1 MKELFAQSLSNEL
14 ADSDRVASA
23 VPGQVGAKNILFS
36 KFWAQLKALFGVNNW
51 SAREYKSSPC
61 IIVYNK
67 QQYILDESVAPLPY
81 TSTDFATELANGI
94 WLPLGGGSGASI
106 ASNVSVTPPTGY
118 TSTDMQGLSNEFAL
132 RIWREDLTAWV
143 GTGTTLT
150 LISNVFRDFGTV
162 GVSTAVTVTLTAVTS
177 PQLAH
182 YAFKFK
188 YSTGGSFI
196 FTGVHLASG
205 NPTLTNGKYYEA
217 SIIRGEL
224 IYKEVA

>member
-1 MKELFAQSLSNEL
+1 M
-14 ADSDRVASA
+14 
-23 VPGQVGAKNILFS
+23 
-36 KFWAQLKALFGVNNW
+36 
-51 SAREYKSSPC
+51 
-61 IIVYNK
+61 
-67 QQYILDESVAPLPY
+67 
-81 TSTDFATELANGI
+81 
-94 WLPLGGGSGASI
+94 
-106 ASNVSVTPPTGY
+106 TPPTGY
-118 TSTDMQGLSNEFAL
+118 TSTNQQDLDNEFAK

-143 GTGTTLT
+143 GNETTPT
-150 LISNVFRDFGTV
+150 LISNVFRDLGTV

-188 YSTGGSFI
+188 FSTGGSFS
-196 FTGVHLASG
+196 FTGVHLATG